1 MDLVRETDWTAHWR
15 GLVEARQAEAEAVG
29 AGQRGYWNRR
39 AAGFKASLQGRS
51 GDPFLDFLEPWLS
64 PRKTVL
70 DVGAGWGRHAL
81 PLAARVDWVTAVEPS
96 EGMRE
101 LLEPAANLTVIA
113 SAWEDAEAAPADL
126 VICCH
131 VLYGVAEV
139 APFLATLEASARERD
154 FVYMRDRPP
163 PLPAE
168 EMAGELG
175 FPRTRMPEFRDLWL
189 VLRQV
194 GIDPDVVMLRYPS
207 RPVYDSLEAAVE
219 EARSALGER
228 WDEGR
233 GRSYLEARLVPEE
246 DGRLAWDAGEMVS
259 GVAHWRPR
267 TN

>member
-1 MDLVRETDWTAHWR
+1 MVRTGP
-15 GLVEARQAEAEAVG
+15 GLSGRAG
-29 AGQRGYWNRR
+29 A
-39 AAGFKASLQGRS
+39 
-51 GDPFLDFLEPWLS
+51 
-64 PRKTVL
+64 
-70 DVGAGWGRHAL
+70 
-81 PLAARVDWVTAVEPS
+81 
-96 EGMRE
+96 M
-101 LLEPAANLTVIA
+101 
-113 SAWEDAEAAPADL
+113 
-126 VICCH
+126 
-131 VLYGVAEV
+131 
-139 APFLATLEASARERD
+139 
-154 FVYMRDRPP
+154 
-163 PLPAE
+163 LPAE